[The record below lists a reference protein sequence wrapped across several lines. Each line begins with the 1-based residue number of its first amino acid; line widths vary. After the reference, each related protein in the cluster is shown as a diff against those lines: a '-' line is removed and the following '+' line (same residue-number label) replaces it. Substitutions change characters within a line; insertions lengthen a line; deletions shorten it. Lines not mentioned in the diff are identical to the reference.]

1 MYGGYFLVLL
11 LMLLFC
17 FDCKLWNLNKVN
29 YVFIFEFDTR
39 HHLDWRQLAEVS
51 RTENMIKTKS
61 LTTNSYHVSAFFFS
75 DYSYGSTLPVIVRM
89 TYSCSTPLFLLA

>member
-1 MYGGYFLVLL
+1 MLF

-17 FDCKLWNLNKVN
+17 VDCKLWNLYKIN

-51 RTENMIKTKS
+51 
-61 LTTNSYHVSAFFFS
+61 
-75 DYSYGSTLPVIVRM
+75 
-89 TYSCSTPLFLLA
+89 